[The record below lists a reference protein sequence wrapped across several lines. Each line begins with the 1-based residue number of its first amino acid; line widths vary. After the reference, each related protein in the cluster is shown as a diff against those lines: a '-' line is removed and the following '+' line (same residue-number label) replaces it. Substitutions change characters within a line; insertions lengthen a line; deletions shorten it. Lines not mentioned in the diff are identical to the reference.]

1 MGFYRSSDA
10 PEERALLVGVK
21 LPGSSLDRE
30 EANLEELEAL
40 TRAAG
45 ADVAGR
51 VIQQRTR
58 LSGATY
64 VGKGKLQE
72 IKNRISEEGVNLVI
86 FDDALTPGQ
95 AGKIETILKVN
106 VIDRT
111 ELILDIFSKRARTK
125 QAILQVEI
133 AQLKYAL
140 PRLKRLWE
148 HLSRQEGGIG
158 TRGPGEKQLEV
169 DRRRLRDKISHLKR
183 ALEKINK
190 STLERRKKRKE
201 LFSVAIV
208 GYTNAGKSTL
218 LNRLTGSDVY
228 ESNKLFS
235 TLDSTT
241 RKVESIKNFPVL
253 FTDTI
258 GFIRKLPPYLVASF
272 KSTLLDVEEA
282 DLLLHVT
289 DVAKPSFKEE
299 IEVVNDVLS
308 DIFKQASKGERRNKE
323 VPTRLVFN
331 KIDCLEDKG
340 LTQRLKREYPE
351 AILTSAATGEGV
363 EDILKEIGIY
373 SERDRV
379 NIEATISLS
388 DGKTIALLEK
398 VAEVTK
404 TEISDDFI
412 RITAMVKRGY
422 LPLLEKKSKVRL
434 LGVVRKG

>member
-21 LPGSSLDRE
+21 LPGSTLHRE
-30 EANLEELEAL
+30 KTNLEELEAL
-40 TRAAG
+40 TKAAG
-45 ADVAGR
+45 ADVAGT

-58 LSGATY
+58 LNGATY

-72 IKNRISEEGVNLVI
+72 IKSRINEKGVNLVI

-111 ELILDIFSKRARTK
+111 ELILDIFSKRARSK
-125 QAILQVEI
+125 QAKLQVEI
-133 AQLKYAL
+133 AQLTYAL
-140 PRLKRLWE
+140 PRLKRLWD
-148 HLSRQEGGIG
+148 HLSRQVGGIG

-183 ALEKINK
+183 GLEKINK

-201 LFSVAIV
+201 LFSVTIV

-218 LNRLTGSDVY
+218 LNRLAGSDVY
-228 ESNKLFS
+228 ESSKLFS

-282 DLLLHVT
+282 DLLLHVI

-308 DIFKQASKGERRNKE
+308 DIFKQASKGERRDTE

-340 LTQRLKREYPE
+340 LARRLKKEYPE
-351 AILTSAATGEGV
+351 AILTSAATGAGV
-363 EDILKEIGIY
+363 EDILKEIEIY

-379 NIEATISLS
+379 NIEATIPLS

-422 LPLLEKKSKVRL
+422 LPLLEKKSRVRL
-434 LGVVRKG
+434 LGVVRQG

>member
-21 LPGSSLDRE
+21 LPGSSLDKE

-125 QAILQVEI
+125 QAKLQVEI
-133 AQLKYAL
+133 AQLTYAL

-308 DIFKQASKGERRNKE
+308 DIFKQVSKGERRNKE

-404 TEISDDFI
+404 TEMSDDSI